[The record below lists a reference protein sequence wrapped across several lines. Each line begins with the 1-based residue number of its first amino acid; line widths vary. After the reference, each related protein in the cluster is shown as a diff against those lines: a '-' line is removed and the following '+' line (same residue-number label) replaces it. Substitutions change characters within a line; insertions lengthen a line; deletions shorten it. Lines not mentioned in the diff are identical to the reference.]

1 MRGKKTIFHQFL
13 SISIGSW
20 TALIVGV
27 ISTPITTR
35 LISPDQYG
43 KISLFTVAVDILSI
57 LALLGADQAYSRF
70 YYETK
75 NKRGLVAKCTM
86 IALSSLIVV
95 LAGIVLGKQK
105 FLRLV
110 FGDQRSIL
118 LLLTS
123 LYLILRVIS
132 TFVSVT
138 VRIQQK
144 GRLFSLIQVLNKV
157 LEFAGIVAFACFL
170 GNTFEVI
177 IYAHLFFMLT
187 VTVIIAWFYR
197 HSFNMNA
204 LNLNRTPNTKTI
216 LIYSV
221 PMMITQLVI
230 LIFQSIDKLSINAW
244 TSVTQVGL
252 YAAAFKIIA
261 LINMVQINFTAFWTP
276 VSYEKYIS
284 EPENKFFF
292 REMFDYIAVLMLN
305 LSLGVLLFKQVIVLL
320 LGSAYQH
327 SVLIIP
333 FLIFVPLMYTCSEI
347 TGVGINFLK
356 KAHLHIWIAS
366 AALLLAIGLNFWLVP
381 ALGAIG
387 AAVSMGS
394 TYIVF
399 FIMRTVISQRN
410 FPIPFRLKR
419 FYLFVGL
426 LWAYAFTDVFMQ
438 EPFVHWGFGC
448 FVLCWLNF
456 SYHKTLV
463 TIVKKMIGTFI
474 K

>member
-1 MRGKKTIFHQFL
+1 MREKKTVFHQFL

-20 TALIVGV
+20 AALIIGV

-43 KISLFTVAVDILSI
+43 KISLFTVAVDIFSI
-57 LALLGADQAYSRF
+57 FALLGTDQAFSRF
-70 YYETK
+70 YFETK
-75 NKRGLVAKCTM
+75 NKRGLLAKSTM
-86 IALSSLIVV
+86 ISLSGLIVV
-95 LAGIVLGKQK
+95 LAVLVLVKQQ

-110 FGDQRSIL
+110 FGEQRSIL

-144 GRLFSLIQVLNKV
+144 GQLFSLIQVLNKV
-157 LEFAGIVAFACFL
+157 LEFVGIVVFATFL
-170 GNTFEVI
+170 GNTFKAI
-177 IYAHLFFMLT
+177 IYAHLFFMFT
-187 VTVIIAWFYR
+187 VTVIMAYFYR
-197 HSFNMNA
+197 QSFKTRTF
-204 LNLNRTPNTKTI
+204 NLKQTPNTKA
-216 LIYSV
+216 LLYYSV
-221 PMMITQLVI
+221 PTMITQLVI
-230 LIFQSIDKLSINAW
+230 LLFQSIDKLSINAW
-244 TSVTQVGL
+244 TSITQVGL

-284 EPENKFFF
+284 EPENKLFF

-305 LSLGVLLFKQVIVLL
+305 LSLGVLLFKQLIVLL
-320 LGSAYQH
+320 LGNAYQH

-347 TGVGINFLK
+347 TGVGINFFK
-356 KAHLHIWIAS
+356 KAHLHIWIAL
-366 AALLLAIGLNFWLVP
+366 ATLLLAGGLNFLLIP

-399 FIMRTVISQRN
+399 FVVRTIVSYKL

-419 FYLFVGL
+419 FYLFVVL
-426 LWAYAFTDVFMQ
+426 LWLYAFTDVFIQ
-438 EPFVHWGFGC
+438 EPAFHWFFGGFIL
-448 FVLCWLNF
+448 VLLNF
-456 SYHKTLV
+456 IYSKTLV
-463 TIVKKMIGTFI
+463 TIVKKMKRTLT